1 MVTDDPYGIR
11 NLRVAAVG
19 DGAAEKDPIL
29 TDTYLKVACR
39 EYGVCQYCSLPE
51 CSPTSGRCML
61 RNLKR
66 KTNPQGR
73 TILENMCRRGAS
85 VEDIMAA
92 TGYTRKTAIRYI
104 QLYQRRWHEGPCP
117 SCSSRAICESYHGTC
132 NEKEAWKRTCGNKLS
147 NPNLSTP
154 TE

>member
-1 MVTDDPYGIR
+1 MITDDPYGIH

-29 TDTYLKVACR
+29 TDTYLKVASR
-39 EYGVCQYCSLPE
+39 EYGACQYCSLPE

-73 TILENMCRRGAS
+73 IILENMCRRGAS
-85 VEDIMAA
+85 VEDIMDA
-92 TGYTRKTAIRYI
+92 TGYTRKTTLRYI
-104 QLYQRRWHEGPCP
+104 QLYQRKMQTDPCQT
-117 SCSSRAICESYHGTC
+117 CRSRSICESYHGTC
-132 NEKEAWKRTCGNKLS
+132 HDKEMWKGKRVSEGL
-147 NPNLSTP
+147 
-154 TE
+154 